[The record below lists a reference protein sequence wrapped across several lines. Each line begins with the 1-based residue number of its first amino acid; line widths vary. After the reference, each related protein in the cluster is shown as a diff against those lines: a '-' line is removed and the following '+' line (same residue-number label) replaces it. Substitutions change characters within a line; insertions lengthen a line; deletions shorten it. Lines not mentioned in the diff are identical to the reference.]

1 MGLEKVK
8 QEILESA
15 VKKAESITG
24 AASSEAKEIARA
36 VDKRLDEYGRLIEDE
51 IEKAADALKRRELA
65 ATELEVRKGMLAAKS
80 RAIEA
85 VFSDARK
92 RIGQLS
98 DKRRESHVRALL
110 DSARSE
116 LAVAVVICNPKDADV
131 VGTFGKV
138 LAAVI
143 FFVFAVIF
151 FYLPGLAILKK
162 TNLSDGEKYIL
173 SWPVGITVFTLFAF
187 IFGYL
192 HFYWGLLVLPV
203 ASLILIRKGFIKPP
217 FGEFS
222 LWTKIIILLGSLSWL
237 LTTVKN
243 GLLYDYGLGF
253 WGAHGHDAI
262 VHLSLIE
269 SIKSGLPLENFSFA
283 GQPLVNYH
291 YFYDLLLGVTS
302 TLTRIEPVDLYFRA
316 FPVLISISL
325 GLVCFTLAKNWFKP
339 A

>member
-138 LAAVI
+138 KVVEDGSMLGGIIAESGDGRLRVDYSYDTLLGQ
-143 FFVFAVIF
+143 VKSKV
-151 FYLPGLAILKK
+151 
-162 TNLSDGEKYIL
+162 LSDV
-173 SWPVGITVFTLFAF
+173 SRALF
-187 IFGYL
+187 G
-192 HFYWGLLVLPV
+192 
-203 ASLILIRKGFIKPP
+203 
-217 FGEFS
+217 
-222 LWTKIIILLGSLSWL
+222 TK
-237 LTTVKN
+237 
-243 GLLYDYGLGF
+243 
-253 WGAHGHDAI
+253 
-262 VHLSLIE
+262 
-269 SIKSGLPLENFSFA
+269 
-283 GQPLVNYH
+283 
-291 YFYDLLLGVTS
+291 
-302 TLTRIEPVDLYFRA
+302 
-316 FPVLISISL
+316 
-325 GLVCFTLAKNWFKP
+325 
-339 A
+339 